1 MNYDYEPT
9 EISRSI
15 MAGLFAG
22 LGCVF
27 TILMYNFVYRDIT
40 GFSASGVIN
49 ISSIAFSTL
58 IVFIIAGFVFD
69 AFHHY
74 FKKGTMLYIIFSL
87 IVTIISIF
95 ISLKIHGKGYE
106 GMILGIAIIAG
117 IFGSLI
123 LPKLYSSNS
132 I

>member
-1 MNYDYEPT
+1 MDYDYEPT

-27 TILMYNFVYRDIT
+27 TILMYNFIYRDIT
-40 GFSASGVIN
+40 GFSESGVVN
-49 ISSIAFSTL
+49 ISSIAFSIL
-58 IVFIIAGFVFD
+58 IIFLIAGMIFD

-74 FKKGTMLYIIFSL
+74 FKKGTLMYIILSS
-87 IVTIISIF
+87 IITLLSVF
-95 ISLKIHGKGYE
+95 IALKIHGKGFE
-106 GMILGIAIIAG
+106 GMILGIAIISG
-117 IFGSLI
+117 IFASFI